1 MGFLPQDIHPP
12 GPAGLDRTRR
22 KLKVLQSIA
31 SVIQAM
37 PPIDEIPVIEVC
49 LESTPTRRVDNSF

>member
-1 MGFLPQDIHPP
+1 M
-12 GPAGLDRTRR
+12 
-22 KLKVLQSIA
+22 LQSIA

-49 LESTPTRRVDNSF
+49 LESTPRFDNLFKETLLSIS